1 MARKRFTAE
10 ERVAY
15 TPGTGVEWRN
25 GRHWH
30 PGTVVDA
37 AGVNPDGWWSVPV
50 VNHATTATVSG
61 GERVYPRPGSIRLP
75 DNT

>member
-15 TPGTGVEWRN
+15 TPATVVEWRN

-30 PGTVVDA
+30 PGTVVV
-37 AGVNPDGWWSVPV
+37 GVTRDVDGWESVQIT
-50 VNHATTATVSG
+50 NHATTATVSG
-61 GERVYPRPGSIRLP
+61 GDRVDPRPGAVRLP
-75 DNT
+75 Q